1 MRHTN
6 DKRVELHNHRV
17 MNYTGNLLRDINTV
31 VNILALNLR
40 SDRET
45 IQDITVKYIL
55 EDNHF
60 YRITFYKQLGILNF
74 D

>member
-6 DKRVELHNHRV
+6 DKRIELHNQRV
-17 MNYTGNLLRDINTV
+17 MNYTGNLLRDIDIV
-31 VNILALNLR
+31 INILALLLR
-40 SDRET
+40 SDRQT
-45 IQDITVKYIL
+45 IQHITVKYIL

-60 YRITFYKQLGILNF
+60 YRVKFNKPLGILNF